1 LQYLQQIVLTH
12 PTDLR
17 RTENLISP
25 TTVPQF
31 DPGQSSNLY
40 FAFDAMSSFAR
51 VRLVAINDVYELTN
65 LPKLQTFL
73 STLTP
78 LPTAVIL
85 AGDFLS
91 PSPLSSIDGG
101 RGMVATLRAVGL
113 THCSFGN
120 HEADLKLGSLH
131 ERVSDLARSVKVLNS
146 NMRNPP
152 EKAAWMASLQTKPY
166 DIIQS
171 PCHKVRVALIGLFS
185 DEPGMTRDGTFKGVP
200 IDNMERV
207 YGDNYRQLVPELA
220 DFIIPIT
227 HASIGR
233 DQQLASYMAAIT
245 GDGLIIGGHE
255 HEPIDEIV
263 KQNGADVRILKGG
276 TDARSASLID
286 LQFDTSFTPAQLTSI
301 DYALVDLLQ
310 YEGSVVVRN
319 IADSHMSV
327 IAEMENEIIADCNS
341 MLPPGK
347 ALSSE
352 RTRFQQ
358 TTMGAFFCQ
367 AIKEELEADV
377 ALINGAT
384 IKGGATY
391 SNNTVSYAELRKELP
406 FPTKMVVVQMTRAE
420 LENAIHYSRT
430 HSDDGESIDV
440 SVTNVPRRGYLQV
453 DWDYDLSLP
462 FTGSQDDILQ
472 VAVPRNLLAGFC
484 NIRPLMSLGH
494 RLREEKLYPGADDF
508 VPALDLVV
516 RYCSKHRWSDILR
529 NAPKFDDM
537 DLNHDGVLDRHEV
550 KLMMTKLLGKEPPD
564 FVVDDMI
571 SSIDEDEN
579 GVIDVG
585 EFSYLLATAER
596 SQRW

>member
-1 LQYLQQIVLTH
+1 
-12 PTDLR
+12 
-17 RTENLISP
+17 
-25 TTVPQF
+25 
-31 DPGQSSNLY
+31 
-40 FAFDAMSSFAR
+40 MSSFAR
-51 VRLVAINDVYELTN
+51 IRLVAINDVYELTN

-73 STLTP
+73 SKLSP
-78 LPTAVIL
+78 LPAAVIL

-131 ERVSDLARSVKVLNS
+131 ERVSDLSRSVKVLNS

-152 EKAAWMASLQTKPY
+152 EKAAWMGSSQTKPY
-166 DIIQS
+166 DVIRS
-171 PCHKVRVALIGLFS
+171 PCQKVRVALIGLFS

-200 IDNMERV
+200 IDKMDQL
-207 YGDNYRQLVPELA
+207 YDDTYRHLVPSLA
-220 DFIIPIT
+220 DFVIPIT

-233 DQQLASYMAAIT
+233 DQQFASYMAANT

-263 KQNGADVRILKGG
+263 EHNGACVRILKGG

-286 LQFDTSFTPAQLTSI
+286 LEFDTSSTPAQLTSI
-301 DYALVDLLQ
+301 DYTLVDLLQ
-310 YEGSVVVRN
+310 YDDSIVVKS
-319 IADSHMSV
+319 IADSHMRV
-327 IAEMENEIIADCNS
+327 VAEMENVMIADCNS

-352 RTRFQQ
+352 RTRYQQ
-358 TTMGAFFCQ
+358 TTMGAFLCQ

-384 IKGGATY
+384 IKGGSTY
-391 SNNTVSYAELRKELP
+391 PTNTVSYAELRKELP
-406 FPTKMVVVQMTRAE
+406 FPTKTVVVQMTRAE
-420 LENAIHYSRT
+420 LENAVHYSRT
-430 HSDDGESIDV
+430 HSDDGENIELGDTSI
-440 SVTNVPRRGYLQV
+440 PRRGYLQV

-462 FTGSQDDILQ
+462 FTGSQGDVLQ
-472 VAVPRNLLAGFC
+472 VALPRNLLVGFC
-484 NIRPLMSLGH
+484 NILPLMSVGD
-494 RLREEKLYPGADDF
+494 RLKEEKRFPGDDDF
-508 VPALDLVV
+508 VPAFDLVV

-529 NAPKFDDM
+529 NAPKFDDL

-550 KLMMTKLLGKEPPD
+550 KMMMTKLLGKEPPD

-596 SQRW
+596 NQRW